1 MRPPFAFGRRMDGWA
16 EVSRATTAT
25 GDTLV
30 LRERA
35 GIFEIRCNG
44 WDLMSNRAHASEER
58 MAREALALT
67 AGRRAPRIL
76 IGGLGMGFTLRAA
89 LDAAPMDARIEV
101 AELIPEVVEWNR
113 GPLGDASGRPLDDRR
128 VRVEIADVA
137 ALMGA
142 AGAAYDVIALDVD
155 NGPEDFTSGGNTR
168 LYTDAGIAA
177 ARKALRPGG
186 VLAYWSADPDAR
198 FKARLAAT
206 GMNVEEHR
214 VYAFGS
220 KGTQNLIWLAQQ
232 PGK

>member
-1 MRPPFAFGRRMDGWA
+1 MDGWA

-101 AELIPEVVEWNR
+101 AELIPEIVAWNR
-113 GPLGDASGRPLDDRR
+113 GPLAALAGRPLDDPR
-128 VRVEIADVA
+128 VHIRIGDVA
-137 ALMGA
+137 DNLTDDVR
-142 AGAAYDVIALDVD
+142 YDAILLDTD
-155 NGPEDFTSGGNTR
+155 NGPGAIMLARNAG
-168 LYTDAGIAA
+168 LY
-177 ARKALRPGG
+177 AREGLARARATLADGG
-186 VLAYWSADPDAR
+186 VLALWSADRSPA
-198 FKARLAAT
+198 FEALLADT
-206 GMNVEEHR
+206 GLVWRHVETPAAAGRPTPLHALYF
-214 VYAFGS
+214 V
-220 KGTQNLIWLAQQ
+220 T
-232 PGK
+232 